1 LSINQDVLLYKI
13 NPDQLPTWVKLDPHR
28 CQFLEVGEGMC
39 SVDGQILQA
48 GVMVYDKDE
57 SQVTRSVAWEV
68 SFSISIYR
76 DKVSRDLLLKR
87 N

>member
-1 LSINQDVLLYKI
+1 MSINPDVFFYKI

-28 CQFLEVGEGMC
+28 CQFLQVGEGMC

-48 GVMVYDKDE
+48 GVMVYDE
-57 SQVTRSVAWEV
+57 HGFQVTIVAGEV

-76 DKVSRDLLLKR
+76 DTVPRILLLKR